1 MTPDLVDPADV
12 DESPLKDETARR
24 LALRL
29 ASDKA
34 AAVAARRPNAFV
46 LAADTVVV
54 VGRRVLPKAET
65 QAEARACLGLIS
77 GRAHRVLTGV
87 CVRSPDGRAATR
99 LSETRLHFKRLTQQE
114 IEDYVLSD
122 EWRGKAA
129 SAKVLSHDA
138 GPVRWIGDAPDFRR
152 RLQTFGPDVQLIE
165 GPEAR
170 DAADEATS
178 AIAEIAFPLRGGG
191 RLTIE
196 QTRALVAVDVDVGT
210 AAGQDARFSATKI
223 NQLAIH
229 EAARL
234 ARLKGLGGLMVIDL
248 AGKGHNGPVLI
259 EAAKAA
265 FAPVQPGVALGA
277 ISRFGVLEIA
287 IPWRPEP
294 LIERLADPDGQMSV
308 ATEALALIRA
318 IEREAGPGRRVRA
331 VCSPTVAEAT
341 HVLAPRLIERI
352 GARFEIVAEPDRSRR
367 GWTAQSL

>member
-1 MTPDLVDPADV
+1 MSSRRKLYLDIGVGERRGVVTLDDLPERLLIERDADV
-12 DESPLKDETARR
+12 GR
-24 LALRL
+24 LQPGA
-29 ASDKA
+29 
-34 AAVAARRPNAFV
+34 V
-46 LAADTVVV
+46 LAARISRVEKGLGIAFLEAPEGQSLVV
-54 VGRRVLPKAET
+54 
-65 QAEARACLGLIS
+65 ARAGL
-77 GRAHRVLTGV
+77 
-87 CVRSPDGRAATR
+87 PDGSGEGRFVAA
-99 LSETRLHFKRLTQQE
+99 Q
-114 IEDYVLSD
+114 VLAPAR
-122 EWRGKAA
+122 RGKAA

-152 RLQTFGPDVQLIE
+152 RLQTFAPDVQLIE

-178 AIAEIAFPLRGGG
+178 AIAQIEFPLRGGG

-265 FAPVQPGVALGA
+265 FAPDQPGVALGA

-287 IPWRPEP
+287 IPWRTEP